1 MKKLFILFLSIC
13 GICNAQVYSEDFNG
27 NALPAGWT
35 VENPDT
41 AFNWNV
47 GVQNGFAGFPDGAA
61 FFDDDDA
68 GPTGINTNAR
78 LISPVINLTGVV
90 NPQLSFN
97 YANKIYDLDSTLKV
111 EAFNGTSWVQVF
123 TSSGDAGV
131 WDIDFNTLSYILTS
145 YASAANIDLTPYV
158 NAAFKL
164 RFVYD
169 DVGDYSF
176 GVVVDNLTIT
186 NGTVL
191 AASEVSHSDNIEIY
205 PNPVGDNIHIKL
217 DSRNKVEKVSVVD
230 MSGKLIKTFDK
241 ESDTYDLSDLPK
253 GTYIIMITNNNNEV
267 LKKKIVKK

>member
-1 MKKLFILFLSIC
+1 MKNSFILFLCIC
-13 GICNAQVYSEDFNG
+13 GICNGQVFSEDFNG

-47 GVQNGFAGFPDGAA
+47 GAQNGFAGFPDGAA

-90 NPQLSFN
+90 NPKLSFN
-97 YANKIYDLDSTLKV
+97 YANMIDNLDSTLKV
-111 EAFNGTSWVQVF
+111 EVFNGTSWVQVF
-123 TSSGDAGV
+123 TFSGEAGV
-131 WDIDFNTLSYILTS
+131 WDLDFNTLSYVVTS

-169 DVGDYSF
+169 DAGDYSY
-176 GVVVDNLTIT
+176 GVVVDNVMIT
-186 NGTVL
+186 SGVL
-191 AASEVSHSDNIEIY
+191 AVSEALHADHIMVY
-205 PNPVGDNIHIKL
+205 PNPVRDNIHIKL
-217 DSRNKVEKVSVVD
+217 GSQNKLEKVSVID
-230 MSGKLIKTFDK
+230 MSGKLVKTFDK
-241 ESDTYDLSDLPK
+241 ESGSYDLSDIPK
-253 GTYIIMITNNNNEV
+253 GTYIIMITNNDREV
-267 LKKKIVKK
+267 IKKKIIKK